1 MQQMQGGSRSA
12 PGATLCKMK
21 NRKFSCSSRFPC
33 GLTRHTVFNRVKY
46 IGTKHNDGKD
56 IVQIGWLTISHYEGI
71 ASRVSTAS
79 IGKQLYGGGLPLE
92 SSNTHLAN
100 GLEF

>member
-1 MQQMQGGSRSA
+1 M
-12 PGATLCKMK
+12 TE
-21 NRKFSCSSRFPC
+21 
-33 GLTRHTVFNRVKY
+33 KY
-46 IGTKHNDGKD
+46 